1 MTILILGVVFW
12 AVCKMFGFGL
22 RWLIGV
28 PLDEN
33 LEKLTK
39 EYDKHS
45 PPEYYQELQRQSE
58 EEQKQYDDWGFIE

>member
-12 AVCKMFGFGL
+12 AVCKMIAFGL
-22 RWLIGV
+22 RGLTGV

-33 LEKLTK
+33 LKKLTK
-39 EYDKHS
+39 EYDKY

-58 EEQKQYDDWGFIE
+58 EEQKQYDEWGFIE

>member
-1 MTILILGVVFW
+1 MIILILGVVFW
-12 AVCKMFGFGL
+12 AVCKMFCFGL

-45 PPEYYQELQRQSE
+45 PEYYQEIQRQSE